1 MVGSPLKYSDHF
13 LKKGVDRKGYS
24 MMVARLS
31 IVFKIHSLS
40 LECSVLQKNRR
51 SCVTKSCDKDDV
63 IQHSL
68 FSKFVTK

>member
-1 MVGSPLKYSDHF
+1 
-13 LKKGVDRKGYS
+13 

-31 IVFKIHSLS
+31 TVFKIHSLS

-51 SCVTKSCDKDDV
+51 SCVTNSCDKDDV